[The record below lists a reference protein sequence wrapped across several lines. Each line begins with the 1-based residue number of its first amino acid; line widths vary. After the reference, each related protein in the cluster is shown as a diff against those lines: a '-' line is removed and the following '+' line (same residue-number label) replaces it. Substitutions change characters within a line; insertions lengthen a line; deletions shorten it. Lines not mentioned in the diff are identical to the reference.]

1 MEEKLKD
8 EIIDKIRREHN
19 IVIKKNDP
27 LFAMVTANEIV
38 LREQIKQINK
48 IFEEQQIT
56 SEIATQNYLNQAKE
70 ILEKKLT
77 HLLKSLHQSINKT
90 KKEQQQQKET
100 EDKKLLQYP
109 LLLLIIGMI
118 TGYSLALFIL

>member
-1 MEEKLKD
+1 MEEEIK
-8 EIIDKIRREHN
+8 ENIIDKIRREHN
-19 IVIKKNDP
+19 LVIKKGDP

-38 LREQIKQINK
+38 LQEQIKQINK
-48 IFEEQQIT
+48 IFEEQQIS

-70 ILEKKLT
+70 LLEQKLT
-77 HLLKSLHQSINKT
+77 HLLKSMHQSINKT
-90 KKEQQQQKET
+90 KQKQKQEQT
-100 EDKKLLQYP
+100 EDKKLLQHP

>member
-1 MEEKLKD
+1 MNKEFQED
-8 EIIDKIRREHN
+8 IIDKIRREHN
-19 IVIKKNDP
+19 LVIKKGDP
-27 LFAMVTANEIV
+27 LFAIVTANEMV
-38 LREQIKQINK
+38 LKEQIKQIHK
-48 IFEEQQIT
+48 IFEEQQIS

-70 ILEKKLT
+70 ILEQKLT

-90 KKEQQQQKET
+90 KQEQQQQQIEN
-100 EDKKLLQYP
+100 KKLLQHP